1 MTTFI
6 IRDVTLA
13 ILVLAT
19 FLLSPAHPILQTA
32 LGLGIGLIIYQLHE
46 WSHYLGAVAT
56 RASLTR
62 AKAWYSPFLFSFDSQ
77 LNSRGQFIDMSW
89 PGFATTFTCLALL
102 YFFRPAELWA
112 DTAWLAALALTG
124 FTVVVEGP
132 LFLWAI
138 VRHEVPAVEI
148 PGLGNN
154 PVVRTILDKLTLRHH

>member
-89 PGFATTFTCLALL
+89 PGFVTTFTCLALL

-112 DTAWLAALALTG
+112 DTAWLAALAGFGVFCWALSPILTPFVLG
-124 FTVVVEGP
+124 AGLAYAGDPIVDRCAGP
-132 LFLWAI
+132 FGG
-138 VRHEVPAVEI
+138 RVPRR
-148 PGLGNN
+148 P
-154 PVVRTILDKLTLRHH
+154 RQ